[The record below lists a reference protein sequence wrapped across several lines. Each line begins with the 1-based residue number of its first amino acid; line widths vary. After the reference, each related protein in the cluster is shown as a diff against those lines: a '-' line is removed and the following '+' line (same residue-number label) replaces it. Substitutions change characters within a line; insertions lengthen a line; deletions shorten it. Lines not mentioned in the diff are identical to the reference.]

1 MDSLKPVLRFSL
13 LLILLLVFSCKDA
26 LEYNPLDPDN
36 NPDYVAPETFLT
48 MDGLEGSVLDTSTV
62 TVTWQGN
69 DLVTEYSYSLN
80 DNWSEWLADTSVTL
94 NYLDEGDYT
103 FSVKGR
109 YASGDEDETPATVS
123 FTVDAIQGP
132 ALIFYPRRHIISSGS
147 TATFQIKAHEVENLM
162 LATINIAYDN
172 TLIEIL
178 SVNQGDMFIGS
189 GESVFIDEK
198 STNSLSIYTMLLG
211 GDSPSISGTGVLA
224 EITVKSMGT
233 STLSLDGT
241 QIFKTH
247 EDIPI
252 SILETVNG
260 LVVVQ

>member
-1 MDSLKPVLRFSL
+1 MRFNLLTLSL
-13 LLILLLVFSCKDA
+13 LLFLSCDEELLI
-26 LEYNPLDPDN
+26 NPLDEESSE
-36 NPDYVAPETFLT
+36 YVEPETTITLT
-48 MDGLEGSVLDTSTV
+48 DLDGSTLNTSAV
-62 TVTWQGN
+62 TITFEGN
-69 DLVTEYSYSLN
+69 DLVIEYSYNL
-80 DNWSEWLADTSVTL
+80 DNSGYSDWSSSTSVTL
-94 NYLDEGDYT
+94 AYLDEGLHT

-123 FTVDAIQGP
+123 FTVDAVQGP

-211 GDSPSISGTGVLA
+211 GDSPSVSGTGVLA

-241 QIFKTH
+241 QVFKTH

>member
-1 MDSLKPVLRFSL
+1 MRFSL
-13 LLILLLVFSCKDA
+13 LILSLLLFLSCDKG
-26 LEYNPLDPDN
+26 LGLNP
-36 NPDYVAPETFLT
+36 NPEDEESPNVEPETTITVTDL
-48 MDGLEGSVLDTSTV
+48 DGSTLATSTV
-62 TVTWQGN
+62 TISFEGN
-69 DLVTEYSYSLN
+69 DLVIEYSYNL
-80 DNWSEWLADTSVTL
+80 DNSGYSDWSSSTSVTL
-94 NYLDEGDYT
+94 TYLDEGLHT

-123 FTVDAIQGP
+123 FTVDAVQGP

-162 LATINIAYDN
+162 MATINIAYDS

-211 GDSPSISGTGVLA
+211 GDSPSVSGTGVLA